1 MFMQLGGMK
10 MMVVGLTVA
19 GGIAVSSGVMWQAS
33 SAAFTAQTGNSA
45 NGWDAGTVALSDDD
59 SGTAMFA
66 ATNLRP
72 GSTGEKCISVTYSG
86 SLSASVK
93 MYSSAVSGGL
103 APYVD
108 LVIEEGTG
116 GDSSSCAGFTP
127 SGTAYTGTL
136 DAFGTASTDF
146 GSGVGAFAPG
156 GPAETNTYHIS
167 YTVNAAAP
175 DSVQG
180 ASADAT
186 FTWEAA
192 S

>member
-1 MFMQLGGMK
+1 MQVVGMK
-10 MMVVGLTVA
+10 LVAVGLTVA

-66 ATNLRP
+66 EANLRP
-72 GSTGEKCISVTYSG
+72 GSTGEKCITVTYSG

-93 MYSSAVSGGL
+93 MYSSAVSGAL

-108 LVIEEGTG
+108 LVIEEGNG
-116 GDSSSCAGFTP
+116 GGSGSCTGFTS
-127 SGTAYTGTL
+127 SGTAFTGTL
-136 DAFGTASTDF
+136 AAFGSTKTDF
-146 GSGVGAFAPG
+146 ASGAGSFAPA
-156 GPAETNTYHIS
+156 GPAHAETYHIS
-167 YTVNAAAP
+167 YTVNATTP
-175 DSVQG
+175 DSAQG
-180 ASADAT
+180 ASAAAT

>member
-1 MFMQLGGMK
+1 MQLGGMK
-10 MMVVGLTVA
+10 MMVAGLTVA

-33 SAAFTAQTGNSA
+33 NAAFTAQTGNSA
-45 NGWDAGTVALSDDD
+45 NSWDAGTVALSDDD

-66 ATNLRP
+66 ATDLRP
-72 GSTGEKCISVTYSG
+72 GSTGEKCITVTYSG
-86 SLSASVK
+86 SLSASVR
-93 MYSSAVSGGL
+93 MYGSAVSGAL

-116 GDSSSCAGFTP
+116 GGSGSCAGFTP
-127 SGTAYTGTL
+127 SGTAFTGTL
-136 DAFGTASTDF
+136 AAFGSTATDF
-146 GSGVGAFAPG
+146 ASGAGSFAPS
-156 GPAETNTYHIS
+156 GPAEATTYHIS
-167 YTVNAAAP
+167 YTVNAATP

-180 ASADAT
+180 ASAAAA